1 MIWIRRLAGAVSEQW
16 RNRVLMDGEADFAA
30 FERSDATD
38 KRWLSEVRRK
48 KNLQR
53 GYKAS
58 TVFLVN
64 EN

>member
-1 MIWIRRLAGAVSEQW
+1 
-16 RNRVLMDGEADFAA
+16 MDGEADFAA